1 MRQIQIGALLLG
13 TTQLLLACSG
23 EEFAPLE
30 RPASDDDGA
39 YTSNESGEAGA
50 SSSGSGHQSA
60 GSGQGG
66 TTSKPPTNPSAGS
79 SAGGAPGMGGGSSTA
94 GASSAGA
101 PGHECTTGQV
111 LFTMLP
117 SPDLTPDYLCD
128 AGCGSGW
135 LSITDAAGATVF
147 SIISACGTASCELC
161 EPVPCAAG
169 ACLPTPLGSEGR
181 ELVWDGTF
189 LKADSCGNN
198 LACQR
203 RTCMPEGV
211 YRAKA
216 CVALNAGSNEVGAG
230 CTPKADARLCTEVEF
245 ELPGASEVKLILQK

>member
-1 MRQIQIGALLLG
+1 MRQIVIGALLLG
-13 TTQLLLACSG
+13 TSQVLVACSG

-30 RPASDDDGA
+30 PQTNDDGA
-39 YTSNESGEAGA
+39 DISSESSDAGR
-50 SSSGSGHQSA
+50 SSGGTGHQTA

-66 TTSKPPTNPSAGS
+66 TTSKPPTSPSAGS
-79 SAGGAPGMGGGSSTA
+79 SAGGAPGSAGGGSTA
-94 GASSAGA
+94 GASNGGA
-101 PGHECTTGQV
+101 TSHECTTGPV
-111 LFTMLP
+111 KFRMLP

-135 LSITDAAGATVF
+135 LSISDAAGATVF

-169 ACLPTPLGSEGR
+169 ACLPTLLDSEGR

-189 LKADSCGNN
+189 LKADSCGNS

-203 RTCMPEGV
+203 RTCMPEGT

-216 CVALNAGSNEVGAG
+216 CVALNAGPSEMGAG
-230 CTPKADARLCTEVEF
+230 CMPKPDARLCTEVEF
-245 ELPGASEVKLILQK
+245 ELPGASEVKLILQQ